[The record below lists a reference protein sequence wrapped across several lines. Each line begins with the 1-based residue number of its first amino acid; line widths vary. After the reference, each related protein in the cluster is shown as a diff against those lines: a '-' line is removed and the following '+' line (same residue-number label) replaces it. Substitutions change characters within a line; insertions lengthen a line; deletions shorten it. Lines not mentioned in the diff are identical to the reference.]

1 MFDGVINNTPL
12 SRYSKERLQ
21 NSKNYQ
27 EENRGRITHSI
38 VEGYFPKFFKAV
50 FFFQENQRLQMQ
62 LFEYVL
68 ENNCPK

>member
-12 SRYSKERLQ
+12 SRYSKERLR

-38 VEGYFPKFFKAV
+38 VEGYFPKSFKAV
-50 FFFQENQRLQMQ
+50 FFFRKTKDYRCSSLK
-62 LFEYVL
+62 LS
-68 ENNCPK
+68 